1 MEVTPMKIKFL
12 SIGLIIAILSLSML
26 GACTG
31 TTANDSKTITS
42 TKIGTTT
49 ATGTTVAYAAG
60 EGKIQIYVTDAPAE
74 NITAIVIQANTIEIH
89 RAGDTEGEWITL
101 LENPPA
107 FDLLQVAGI
116 QSLLGSANVTSGNYT
131 QVRVGISEVTVTING
146 ENKTATVPSGK
157 LKFVGHI
164 TVTEGQTTSIS
175 FDFDAGKSIIV
186 KGNGSVS
193 MKPVVKLL
201 IGKPGGTLETP
212 ATGTLTPTDPL

>member
-1 MEVTPMKIKFL
+1 
-12 SIGLIIAILSLSML
+12 ML

-31 TTANDSKTITS
+31 TTTSDSKTITS

-74 NITAIVIQANTIEIH
+74 NVTAIVIQANTIEIH

-116 QSLLGSANVTSGNYT
+116 QSLLGGANIASGNYT
-131 QVRVGISEVTVTING
+131 QVRLAITEVTVTING
-146 ENKTATVPSGK
+146 EQKTATVPGDK
-157 LKFVGHI
+157 LKFVGNI

-186 KGNGSVS
+186 KGNGEVS
-193 MKPVVKLL
+193 LKPVVKLL
-201 IGKPGGTLETP
+201 ISKPDGTLETP
-212 ATGTLTPTDPL
+212 STGTLTPSEPL